1 MKIESIRIENYKVFR
16 DIEIKALPN
25 MCVFVGANGAGKSTL
40 FDMFSFLQDCLLHN
54 IRQALTRRG
63 GFKEV
68 VTRDSNGPIII
79 ELKFRVDAASPLIT
93 YELQIGLLDNQPVVQ
108 RELLKYR
115 RGQKGQPWH
124 FLDFRFGVGT
134 AITNEADYGKKNVAQ
149 QREQQKLDSPDV
161 LAIKGLGQFE
171 RFRAV
176 VDFRKLI
183 ENWHVSDLHITDARE
198 SQDAG
203 VAEHLSRR
211 GENLSLVA
219 QYMYQEHRD
228 IFNKV
233 LEKMTQRVPGVTNV
247 EAAETADGR
256 IVLRFQDGA
265 FKDPF
270 ISRFVSDG
278 TVKMFAYLL
287 LLHDPSPHPLLA
299 IEEPENQLHPEL
311 LAELAEEFR
320 EYADYGGQV
329 FISTHSPDFVNGV
342 ELNELFWL
350 TKNDGITR
358 ITHASDNNL
367 LNDLKAAGDLPGAL
381 WKQGLF
387 VGAGPR

>member
-1 MKIESIRIENYKVFR
+1 LN
-16 DIEIKALPN
+16 
-25 MCVFVGANGAGKSTL
+25 
-40 FDMFSFLQDCLLHN
+40 
-54 IRQALTRRG
+54 
-63 GFKEV
+63 
-68 VTRDSNGPIII
+68 
-79 ELKFRVDAASPLIT
+79 
-93 YELQIGLLDNQPVVQ
+93 
-108 RELLKYR
+108 
-115 RGQKGQPWH
+115 
-124 FLDFRFGVGT
+124 FRFGEGD
-134 AITNEADYGKKNVAQ
+134 AITNEADYVDENATEE
-149 QREQQKLDSPDV
+149 REQQKLDSPDV

-176 VDFRKLI
+176 VAFRKLI

-228 IFNKV
+228 IFNLV
-233 LEKMTQRVPGVTNV
+233 LKKMTQRVPGVTNV

-287 LLHDPSPHPLLA
+287 LLHDPAPHPLLA
-299 IEEPENQLHPEL
+299 VEEPENQLHPEL

-320 EYADYGGQV
+320 EYARGDGQV

-350 TKNDGITR
+350 TKKDGITS
-358 ITHASDNNL
+358 ITHASDSNL